1 MTLREKVQSMVEQID
16 KLYDDA
22 NWLRDL
28 ATGEEKKY
36 WNEFRGNFFDVAQP
50 LRKLDDSMSDSRA
63 QTKI

>member
-1 MTLREKVQSMVEQID
+1 MTLMEKVQSMVEQID

-36 WNEFRGNFFDVAQP
+36 WNEFRE
-50 LRKLDDSMSDSRA
+50 
-63 QTKI
+63 KIGR